1 MILNAYCLVMAP
13 QKYEFIYFANK
24 IRIVIQHKITISII
38 LPTEDILQ
46 SYECNVTLSIIFEH
60 EY

>member
-1 MILNAYCLVMAP
+1 MAP